1 MPVGLLEEEISSFT
15 VGKIIATV
23 AKKCGGTFTETKGTA
38 FYRLRTDHDQV
49 SNMISLMKHG
59 CPPQAIVSTYGYDER
74 TVSDWYARGG
84 EHCRQVHEAIVG
96 QGQVDIQHVQADE
109 LCVRTAKLR
118 MDEVPGEKRT
128 EQDGD
133 IQPKPEAVPA
143 MVREVDEVVQSQEE
157 KESIQGKRK
166 IDHMWMA
173 MAMDVGTR
181 LWLGGVVDVQ
191 RNKRL
196 ILSLAQ
202 KVRSCAKNWNFLLS
216 VDGLSCYASAFMFI
230 FSWLVYTGGSGR
242 PRRETAP
249 GMLIV
254 QVVKEYARG
263 RVARVTRRILRGSAV
278 AVAAVLKNT
287 GCAKINTS
295 FIERLNATFRGRL
308 STLVRKGRAIAHTES
323 LMLEQGMYLTGC
335 TYNFCYFHDSLRILA
350 VAGGP
355 KKWIERTPAMAAGLT
370 DHRWTMK
377 ELLGYKT
384 PSRIKTYIVHG

>member
-1 MPVGLLEEEISSFT
+1 MPRGLLGEETSLST
-15 VGKIIATV
+15 VGKINATAV
-23 AKKCGGTFTETKGTA
+23 KKCGGTFTETKGTV
-38 FYRLRTDHDQV
+38 FYRLRTGQDHV

-59 CPPQAIVSTYGYDER
+59 CPLQAIVATYGHDER
-74 TVSDWYARGG
+74 TVCGWYARGG

-96 QGQVDIQHVQADE
+96 QGQIDIQHVQADE

-118 MDEVPGEKRT
+118 TDELQGKERT
-128 EQDGD
+128 AQDGHL
-133 IQPKPEAVPA
+133 IQSKPEESPAVK
-143 MVREVDEVVQSQEE
+143 VDGVVQCQEQQN
-157 KESIQGKRK
+157 SAQNDRK
-166 IDHMWMA
+166 INHMWMA

-202 KVRSCAKNWNFLLS
+202 KVKSCAKNWNFLLS

-230 FSWLVYTGGSGR
+230 FSWLIYTGRGGR
-242 PRRETAP
+242 PKREAAP
-249 GMLIV
+249 GMMIV

-263 RVARVTRRILRGSAV
+263 RVARVTRRILRGRAV
-278 AVAAVLKNT
+278 AVAAVLRST

-308 STLVRKGRAIAHTES
+308 ATLVRKGRAIAHTES
-323 LMLEQGMYLTGC
+323 RLLEQGMYLTGC
-335 TYNFCYFHDSLRILA
+335 TYNFCYFHESLRVLA
-350 VAGGP
+350 SASGT

-377 ELLGYKT
+377 ELLGYKPPPKRT
-384 PSRIKTYIVHG
+384 TYFVHG